1 MRLTVSAGAAVRGE
15 VLLLGAQAR
24 RVVRGGGLVRVVR
37 VVREVRVVRVVRQR
51 VRVRRRAGGLRARRR
66 RARADRRRA
75 VAEPARIAAA
85 LHVQL
90 EHTVSCSRCTGD
102 AYCTEFTQRHTGYMT
117 KYRQSNTGG

>member
-1 MRLTVSAGAAVRGE
+1 MRGE

-51 VRVRRRAGGLRARRR
+51 VRVRRRGGGLRARRR

-75 VAEPARIAAA
+75 LAEPRIGAA

-90 EHTVSCSRCTGD
+90 EHTVTCSW
-102 AYCTEFTQRHTGYMT
+102 CTELTQRHRGYMT
-117 KYRQSNTGG
+117 EYQPSNTGG